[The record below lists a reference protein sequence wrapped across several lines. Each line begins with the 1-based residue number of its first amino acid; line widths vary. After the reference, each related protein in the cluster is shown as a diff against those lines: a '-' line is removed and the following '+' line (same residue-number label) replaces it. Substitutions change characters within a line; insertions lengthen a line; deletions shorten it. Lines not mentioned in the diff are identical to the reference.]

1 MTTKVIT
8 VPAEVNEA
16 ADRAFEL
23 ILSRAPGLKLDK
35 PERDRLFWTMYGIG
49 MRDGVDAIMQYAKTV
64 KIQGQEQEAKETAV
78 SQEKT
83 AETKP
88 AATSDNGLRFYEF
101 FFTEGAYEPDK
112 GMTDDENDRLRFE
125 QSYSVVIKAYQQHFY
140 PYAEVWRFCKKNVTG
155 FAQFKDPRIWGDV
168 LRGFKAPDYN
178 PRLINYDAAGN
189 YPALMSNPLHK
200 KTEPEKSPFF
210 DGLTCGEL
218 RHKASPFY
226 VSRHMN
232 RRLVSMPEFL
242 ADDVILRP
250 TDGKQVLVSPDGIV
264 TEPVTHYVSATYFPG
279 SVYEQNV
286 LRVCAGSAEIR
297 EAPFLAPKRAEGGLG
312 NLMHTLNSTA
322 NFPVED
328 TWPVIA
334 TMSDGTT
341 FTIKS
346 VEITEGG
353 FVLCGKG
360 ETNNAQNEN

>member
-1 MTTKVIT
+1 METKVIT
-8 VPAEVNEA
+8 VPVEVNEA
-16 ADRAFEL
+16 ADRAFEI
-23 ILSRAPGLKLDK
+23 ILSRASGLKLDK
-35 PERDRLFWTMYGIG
+35 PERDLLFWTMYGIG

-64 KIQGQEQEAKETAV
+64 KIQGQEQEAEETAA
-78 SQEKT
+78 SQEKA

-88 AATSDNGLRFYEF
+88 AATNDNGLRFYEF
-101 FFTEGAYEPDK
+101 FFTEGAYEHDE

-125 QSYSVVIKAYQQHFY
+125 QSYSVVIKAHPQLFY
-140 PYAEVWRFCKKNVTG
+140 TYGEVWRFCKKNVTG
-155 FAQFKDPRIWGDV
+155 FAQFKDPRIWGHV
-168 LRGFKAPDYN
+168 LRGFKTPDYQ

-189 YPALMSNPLHK
+189 YPALLSNPLHK
-200 KTEPEKSPFF
+200 KTAPEKSPFF

-218 RHKASPFY
+218 RSKVSPFY

-242 ADDVILRP
+242 ADDVFLCP
-250 TDGKQVLVSPDGIV
+250 TDGKPVLVSPDGIV
-264 TEPVTHYVSATYFPG
+264 TEPVTRYVSATYFPG

-286 LRVCAGSAEIR
+286 LRVCAGSAVIR

-322 NFPVED
+322 NFPAED

-346 VEITEGG
+346 VEITEDG

-360 ETNNAQNEN
+360 ETNAQNENG